1 MNRRLVLAGAL
12 GLLAGG
18 GALTAYGAS
27 RTSAAFQNP
36 GASAPVTAPEEKPS
50 PTPPAFSLAR
60 VDATKLV
67 SVTTEAWFSWALM
80 DRRDGALIGSANF
93 AQTNRTCSMI
103 KSWIATDYL
112 RQKPSPSSARLADIE
127 IMIRD
132 SDSVSADRLMNEIG
146 RVPSFTRMRD
156 LCKTTDFT
164 PKNTWSQAVVSAR
177 DMCRVGDTIA
187 KGAIANPKWTEHV
200 LGLMRTVRRGGWGVR
215 EAFPAAEH
223 PNIAIKNGW
232 DTTSAQGTYHA
243 NCLAIHQRWVM
254 VVLTRYPLKISAN
267 ENYGADVGKS
277 VATQLLQNSELRP
290 LFS

>member
-18 GALTAYGAS
+18 GALTAYGAT
-27 RTSAAFQNP
+27 RTNARLGGP
-36 GASAPVTAPEEKPS
+36 PAPAPAPEEKPS
-50 PTPPAFSLAR
+50 PTPPPFDLAK
-60 VDATKLV
+60 VDTSELV

-80 DRRDGALIGSANF
+80 DRKDGALIGSANS
-93 AQTNRTCSMI
+93 AETNRTCSMI
-103 KSWIATDYL
+103 KSWIAADYL
-112 RQKPSPSSARLADIE
+112 RQKPSPSDARLADIE

-132 SDSVSADRLMNEIG
+132 SDSVTADRLMNEIG

-177 DMCRVGDTIA
+177 DMCRVGDTVA

-200 LGLMRTVRRGGWGVR
+200 LGLMRTVRRGSWGVR
-215 EAFPAAEH
+215 EAFPPAEH
-223 PNIAIKNGW
+223 PGIAIKNGW
-232 DTTSAQGTYHA
+232 DTTAAKGTYHA
-243 NCLAIHQRWVM
+243 NCLAIHDRWVM

-267 ENYGADVGKS
+267 ETYGADVCKS
-277 VATQLLQNSELRP
+277 VATQLLQHAELRP
-290 LFS
+290 LFT

>member
-18 GALTAYGAS
+18 GAMTAYAAS
-27 RTSAAFQNP
+27 RADLDLGGPPAA
-36 GASAPVTAPEEKPS
+36 KPS
-50 PTPPAFSLAR
+50 PDQTPSPAPPAFDLAQ
-60 VDATKLV
+60 VDAAKLV

-80 DRRDGALIGSANF
+80 DRKDGALVGSANF
-93 AQTNRTCSMI
+93 AETNRTCSMI
-103 KSWIATDYL
+103 KSWIAADYL
-112 RQKPSPSSARLADIE
+112 RQKPSPSTNRLADIE

-146 RVPSFTRMRD
+146 RIPSFTRMRD
-156 LCKTTDFT
+156 LCATTDFT

-177 DMCRVGDTIA
+177 DMCRVGDA
-187 KGAIANPKWTEHV
+187 VGKGAVADPKWTAH
-200 LGLMRTVRRGGWGVR
+200 LLDLMRTVRRGTWGVR
-215 EAFPAAEH
+215 EAFPAADQ
-223 PNIAIKNGW
+223 PSIAVKNGW

-243 NCLAIHQRWVM
+243 NSLAIHERWVM

-267 ENYGADVGKS
+267 ETYGADVCKS
-277 VATQLLQNSELRP
+277 VATQLLQSPDLRP

>member
-1 MNRRLVLAGAL
+1 MNRRLVLAGAI

-27 RTSAAFQNP
+27 RTDIKLGGLP
-36 GASAPVTAPEEKPS
+36 ASEPAPEEKPS
-50 PTPPAFSLAR
+50 PTPPAFNLAAI
-60 VDATKLV
+60 DASELV

-80 DRRDGALIGSANF
+80 DRKDGTVIGSANF
-93 AQTNRTCSMI
+93 AETNRTCSMI
-103 KSWIATDYL
+103 KSWIAADYL

-177 DMCRVGDTIA
+177 DMCRVGDAIA
-187 KGAIANPKWTEHV
+187 KGAIADPKWTAHV
-200 LGLMRTVRRGGWGVR
+200 LDLMRTVRRGSWGVR

-223 PNIAIKNGW
+223 PSIAVKNGW
-232 DTTSAQGTYHA
+232 DTTSAQRTYHA
-243 NCLAIHQRWVM
+243 NCLAVHENWAM

-267 ENYGADVGKS
+267 ETYGADVCKA
-277 VATQLLQNSELRP
+277 VATQLLQNPELRP

>member
-1 MNRRLVLAGAL
+1 MNRRMLLAGAI

-18 GALTAYGAS
+18 GTLTAYGAA
-27 RTSAAFQNP
+27 RTKSVP
-36 GASAPVTAPEEKPS
+36 MLGGAPEPAPAPDEQPS
-50 PTPPAFSLAR
+50 PTPPAFSLAG

-67 SVTTEAWFSWALM
+67 NVTTEAWFSWALM
-80 DRRDGALIGSANF
+80 DRQEGALIGSANF
-93 AQTNRTCSMI
+93 AETNRTCSMI
-103 KSWIATDYL
+103 KSWIASDYL
-112 RQKPSPSSARLADIE
+112 RQKPNPSEARLADIE

-177 DMCRVGDTIA
+177 DMCRVGHTIA
-187 KGAIANPKWTEHV
+187 RGAIANPKWTDHV
-200 LGLMRTVRRGGWGVR
+200 LALMRTVRRGNWGVR
-215 EAFPAAEH
+215 QAFPAAEQAE
-223 PNIAIKNGW
+223 IAIKNGW
-232 DTTSAQGTYHA
+232 DTTSAEGTYHA
-243 NCLAIHQRWVM
+243 NCLAIHERWVM

-267 ENYGADVGKS
+267 ETYGADVCKS
-277 VATQLLQNSELRP
+277 VATQLLQNSALLP

>member
-1 MNRRLVLAGAL
+1 MKRRLVLAGGL
-12 GLLAGG
+12 GLLASG
-18 GALTAYGAS
+18 GALAAYGAS
-27 RTSAAFQNP
+27 RTNAAFQFP
-36 GASAPVTAPEEKPS
+36 GAPAPVPAAEEKPS
-50 PTPPAFSLAR
+50 PTPPAFNLAK
-60 VDATKLV
+60 VDASKLV
-67 SVTTEAWFSWALM
+67 SVATEAWFSWALM
-80 DRRDGALIGSANF
+80 DRKDGSLIGSANF
-93 AQTNRTCSMI
+93 AETNRTCSMI

-112 RQKPSPSSARLADIE
+112 RQKPSPSSTRLADIE

-177 DMCRVGDTIA
+177 DMCRVGDAIA
-187 KGAIANPKWTEHV
+187 KGAIADPKWTSHV
-200 LGLMRTVRRGGWGVR
+200 LDLMRTVRRGSWGVR

-223 PNIAIKNGW
+223 PSIAVKNGW
-232 DTTSAQGTYHA
+232 DTTSAQRTYHA
-243 NCLAIHQRWVM
+243 NCLAVHENWAM

-267 ENYGADVGKS
+267 ETYGADVCKA

>member
-18 GALTAYGAS
+18 GALTAYGAT
-27 RTSAAFQNP
+27 RTSANLGS
-36 GASAPVTAPEEKPS
+36 GAPAPKPAPEEKPS
-50 PTPPAFSLAR
+50 PTPPAFNLSA
-60 VDATKLV
+60 VDATGLV
-67 SVTTEAWFSWALM
+67 SLTTDAWFSWALM
-80 DRRDGALIGSANF
+80 DRKDGSLIGSANF
-93 AQTNRTCSMI
+93 NETNRTCSMI

-112 RQKPSPSSARLADIE
+112 RQKPNPSSARKADIE

-132 SDSVSADRLMNEIG
+132 SDSPSADRLMNEIG
-146 RVPSFTRMRD
+146 RVASFTRMRD

-187 KGAIANPKWTEHV
+187 KGAIANPQWTEHV
-200 LGLMRTVRRGGWGVR
+200 LELMRTVRRGSWGVR
-215 EAFPAAEH
+215 EAFPATEQ
-223 PNIAIKNGW
+223 PKIAIKNGW

-243 NCLAIHQRWVM
+243 NCLAIHERWVM
-254 VVLTRYPLKISAN
+254 VVLTRYPLKTAAT
-267 ENYGADVGKS
+267 ETYGADVCKS